1 MHIPTTFL
9 QQFHIITLKGVCENG
24 AVRLVSSQ
32 GVTGVNVMEGRV
44 EVCWNE
50 AWGTVCDRSWTPND
64 AQVVCQQ
71 LRFLRSGKLIKGKN
85 IELNIEVSEGLKRSY
100 GQLRMKAQG

>member
-1 MHIPTTFL
+1 M
-9 QQFHIITLKGVCENG
+9 CENG
-24 AVRLVSSQ
+24 AVRLVSSE

-71 LRFLRSGKLIKGKN
+71 LGFLQSGKLIKGKN
-85 IELNIEVSEGLKRSY
+85 IELNRGIGWSQKVVWSITHESSGLKS
-100 GQLRMKAQG
+100 GMAMAI